1 MKRKRRGLR
10 PRARNLPAVRNLL
23 ARIAGWCVERPVPV
37 LAAAVLVTLVAAIGA
52 LMLEADASER
62 QLVDTGSETF
72 AANEDFKR
80 EFGDY
85 AVAVLV
91 RGDLQK
97 LVLTSDLRTLLGLE
111 ACLSGNTPG
120 GQVEADQPAPA
131 PCATLAETK
140 PAKVVY
146 GPATFLNQAAI
157 QAGKIVRGEAR
168 AAVKQAQVAAAK
180 AAATARRQGASAADQ
195 QAAAQATANEVI
207 NGFYQQM
214 LQVAAQ
220 YGQSLGPPSINDPR
234 FVSSVVFDSRA
245 SGQPKPK
252 FSYLFPSADSALISV
267 RLRPDL
273 SESERRAAIT
283 LIREA
288 VADPAFQLKDAS
300 YVVGGEPVVVADLT
314 DDLSAK
320 VFVLLAIAFVV
331 MAIVL
336 LTLLRPPLRL
346 LPLGIALGS
355 AAITFGGL
363 AAFGGS
369 LTLGSLAVMP
379 VLIGLAVDYAI
390 QFQARF
396 GEARDSGSSPPAA
409 AVSAAARGGTNIGIA
424 LIATAAGFLVLLL
437 WPVPVIRSFG
447 LLLLAGIA
455 IAFTLTL
462 TAGLAALS
470 VAPARVG
477 EGGGRVR
484 GRALALTAGLR
495 AASARLGLRVRRL
508 AKRSVGFALAHSGPL
523 LVIGVLCAAVGWIG
537 GSQTPITTD
546 IRALLPSDL
555 RALKDVDELEQG
567 TGVSGEIDV
576 TVDAPDLTDPAV
588 VTWMRDYK
596 ARVLA
601 DAGFSD
607 EPTSCVDQSATLCP
621 SIALPDVFGGTATPT
636 KAQIRQVIDLLPP
649 YFAQA
654 IVNRDPRT
662 GDLGHTAVIAFGIK
676 VMPFDQQSAL
686 VDRIRSE
693 IDPPGTNNDPP
704 PGVSAHVV
712 GLPVLIADAS
722 SGLDRDRYLFTLYG
736 LVAVGLVLLLIYR
749 SARRALVPLIPIVLA
764 TGWSAL
770 AVWALGIDL
779 NPMSATLGVLVIA
792 IATEF
797 SVLLAARYEEERRG
811 RIAIGEALRN
821 AYARTGTAVAASGIT
836 AIAGFA
842 VLGVSD
848 IPMVRDFGL
857 VTVLDL
863 GVALAS
869 VLIVLPA
876 ALVWAEAGFAPF
888 GALAARLRARR
899 GRPRTAT
906 P

>member
-1 MKRKRRGLR
+1 
-10 PRARNLPAVRNLL
+10 VRNLL

-37 LAAAVLVTLVAAIGA
+37 LAAAALVTLVAAIGA

-62 QLVDTGSETF
+62 QLVDTGSETY

-97 LVLTSDLRTLLGLE
+97 LVLTSDLRTLLALE
-111 ACLSGNTPG
+111 ACLSGNAPT
-120 GQVEADQPAPA
+120 GQAQASQPAPA
-131 PCATLAETK
+131 PCVALAETK

-157 QAGKIVRGEAR
+157 QAGKILRREAQGAYR
-168 AAVKQAQVAAAK
+168 QAQIVAAK
-180 AAATARRQGASAADQ
+180 AAAQARRQGASEAEQRAV
-195 QAAAQATANEVI
+195 AQASANEVL

-214 LQVAAQ
+214 LKLAAQ
-220 YGQSLGPPSINDPR
+220 YGQSLGPPSVNDPR

-245 SGQPKPK
+245 AGQPKPK

-273 SESERRAAIT
+273 SESERRSAID

-288 VADPAFQLKDAS
+288 VADPAFKIKDAS

-314 DDLSAK
+314 DDLSTK
-320 VFVLLAIAFVV
+320 VFVLLAIAFAV

-336 LTLLRPPLRL
+336 LALLRPPLRL

-409 AVSAAARGGTNIGIA
+409 AVAAAARGGANIGIA
-424 LIATAAGFLVLLL
+424 LIATAAGFGVLLL
-437 WPVPVIRSFG
+437 WPIPVIRSFG

-470 VAPARVG
+470 VSPAPGG
-477 EGGGRVR
+477 ERGGRVR
-484 GRALALTAGLR
+484 DRALALTAGLR
-495 AASARLGLRVRRL
+495 AAFGRLGGRVRRL
-508 AKRSVGFALAHSGPL
+508 AKRAVGFSVAHSGAL
-523 LVIGVLCAAVGWIG
+523 LAIGAACAVVGWIG

-555 RALKDVDELEQG
+555 QALKDVNELEQG

-601 DAGFSD
+601 DAGFAD
-607 EPTSCVDQSATLCP
+607 EPTSCVDQDARLCP
-621 SIALPDVFGGTATPT
+621 SIALPDVFGGTSTPT
-636 KAQIRQVIDLLPP
+636 KAQIKQVIDLLPP

-654 IVNRDPRT
+654 IVNRDPQT

-676 VMPFDQQSAL
+676 VMPFDQQKAL

-693 IDPPGTNNDPP
+693 IDPPGTDDDPP

-736 LVAVGLVLLLIYR
+736 LLAVGVVLLLIYR

-797 SVLLAARYEEERRG
+797 SVLLAARYEEERRQG
-811 RIAIGEALRN
+811 RTAIGDALRN
-821 AYARTGTAVAASGIT
+821 AYSRTGTAVAASGIT

-876 ALVWAEAGFAPF
+876 ALVWAESGFAPF
-888 GALAARLRARR
+888 GALAGRLRARR

-906 P
+906 G